1 MTSIAALTIK
11 KACSE
16 KKRKSIDEYA
26 DKYADIPLVGRT
38 VFEQQR
44 LLYRSLLEW
53 LDEFES
59 QYKRKLIL

>member
-44 LLYRSLLEW
+44 LYERIDGDKYEDSR
-53 LDEFES
+53 
-59 QYKRKLIL
+59 QMK